1 VRISIS
7 RFAILAIALVTT
19 PAAAAPPESLNGTWE
34 HTEIRTLE
42 SGRQSGGEDCL
53 RIWLERRS
61 YVFDSDGE
69 SAEGIYTNLLMAVP
83 LGLMGANCRFA
94 PPAVDALNSHTRSWQ
109 VTARRH
115 GAAWEVSAHHPVSS
129 GPLDLETPPFKTSVQ
144 LDGGRLVDQR
154 DGDPLVF
161 RRPASAPTAAR
172 EVLERDI
179 ERIHTGGCAS
189 VHRHLELAPGAR
201 ERIDEICDLI
211 ARSRDFTG
219 SYLGLEVQRTET
231 FDAVPDVF
239 PDPASQA
246 WVDRPGVLFDY
257 KLRFERQD
265 LYGTAIVWQKE
276 GAWRLAFVW

>member
-1 VRISIS
+1 MVVGWSIS
-7 RFAILAIALVTT
+7 VTAI
-19 PAAAAPPESLNGTWE
+19 
-34 HTEIRTLE
+34 
-42 SGRQSGGEDCL
+42 
-53 RIWLERRS
+53 RS
-61 YVFDSDGE
+61 YSG
-69 SAEGIYTNLLMAVP
+69 
-83 LGLMGANCRFA
+83 A
-94 PPAVDALNSHTRSWQ
+94 PPARRRRRVRSWRE
-109 VTARRH
+109 T
-115 GAAWEVSAHHPVSS
+115 SS
-129 GPLDLETPPFKTSVQ
+129 GF
-144 LDGGRLVDQR
+144 
-154 DGDPLVF
+154 
-161 RRPASAPTAAR
+161 
-172 EVLERDI
+172 
-179 ERIHTGGCAS
+179 HTGGCAS